1 MRLIGLAVVL
11 SLGLTFTPHLA
22 VAQQAGRVTGGA
34 LLRWPQDWGVLDP
47 SDKQTASEWDSCRS
61 GVPDVY
67 RIDAEDLLR
76 ISVWKNES
84 EAMSRTVPVRP
95 DGKISLP
102 LLNDVPAMGLTALE
116 LGGALARKVSEY
128 MPSPNVSVIVCP
140 GPFVRESRR
149 PFTPHD

>member
-1 MRLIGLAVVL
+1 M
-11 SLGLTFTPHLA
+11 
-22 VAQQAGRVTGGA
+22 
-34 LLRWPQDWGVLDP
+34 LDP

-67 RIDAEDLLR
+67 RIDAADLLR

-116 LGGALARKVSEY
+116 LGGALARLLVARVVPAS
-128 MPSPNVSVIVCP
+128 SALSLACRHLFALNGDSTRT
-140 GPFVRESRR
+140 GRR
-149 PFTPHD
+149 R